1 MNVAV
6 LGANGFIGRNL
17 VRVLLKK
24 SFHVTAFDL
33 SLKKDIKGNISW
45 VEGDFFDIKMLEAL
59 VKRNDILIH
68 AICTINPGISN
79 KKYMYA
85 YRNDLIQSIE
95 LCELCTQ
102 YKKKLLFISSGGTVY
117 GTQKYMPI
125 AEETFSYPINHY
137 GNLKLCTENTY
148 RTFFEQQGTD
158 IIIARIS
165 NVYGP
170 GQDYSKGVG
179 FIDAVIKRG
188 LEGKIIE
195 VFGNGTIVRDYI
207 YIEDACEMLAELLKY
222 NGKIRTFNISSN
234 LGTSQNDILNI
245 VSAYI
250 LKLKI
255 SYLDGRD
262 IDAKEIILDNSRIR
276 SIYQGRI
283 RGVQEGIKDYIEYLR
298 K

>member
-148 RTFFEQQGTD
+148 RTFAGGAD
-158 IIIARIS
+158 
-165 NVYGP
+165 
-170 GQDYSKGVG
+170 
-179 FIDAVIKRG
+179 
-188 LEGKIIE
+188 L
-195 VFGNGTIVRDYI
+195 
-207 YIEDACEMLAELLKY
+207 
-222 NGKIRTFNISSN
+222 
-234 LGTSQNDILNI
+234 
-245 VSAYI
+245 
-250 LKLKI
+250 
-255 SYLDGRD
+255 
-262 IDAKEIILDNSRIR
+262 
-276 SIYQGRI
+276 
-283 RGVQEGIKDYIEYLR
+283 
-298 K
+298 

>member
-1 MNVAV
+1 M
-6 LGANGFIGRNL
+6 
-17 VRVLLKK
+17 
-24 SFHVTAFDL
+24 
-33 SLKKDIKGNISW
+33 
-45 VEGDFFDIKMLEAL
+45 
-59 VKRNDILIH
+59 
-68 AICTINPGISN
+68 
-79 KKYMYA
+79 
-85 YRNDLIQSIE
+85 
-95 LCELCTQ
+95 
-102 YKKKLLFISSGGTVY
+102 
-117 GTQKYMPI
+117 
-125 AEETFSYPINHY
+125 
-137 GNLKLCTENTY
+137 
-148 RTFFEQQGTD
+148 
-158 IIIARIS
+158 
-165 NVYGP
+165 
-170 GQDYSKGVG
+170 
-179 FIDAVIKRG
+179 
-188 LEGKIIE
+188 EGKIIE